1 MPRQKKSPD
10 ELFSLV
16 LEDDYQRVINDK
28 SSGSFNSWILNKKD
42 LLEKVR
48 VLNNADVNY
57 RIFRLGYEV
66 EVTDNQQINIVN
78 GMRDWLKVYKKK

>member
-10 ELFSLV
+10 DLFFLV
-16 LEDDYQRVINDK
+16 LEVDYQRVINGK
-28 SSGSFNSWILNKKD
+28 SAASFCWILSKNNLID
-42 LLEKVR
+42 KVKM
-48 VLNNADVNY
+48 LDDEGVNY

>member
-10 ELFSLV
+10 ELFFLV
-16 LEDDYQRVINDK
+16 LEVDYQRVINDK